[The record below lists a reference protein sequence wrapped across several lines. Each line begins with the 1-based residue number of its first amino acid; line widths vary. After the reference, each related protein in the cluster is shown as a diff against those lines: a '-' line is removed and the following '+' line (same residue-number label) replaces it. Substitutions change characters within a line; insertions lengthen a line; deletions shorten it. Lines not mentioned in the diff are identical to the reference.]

1 MTSLQSNVERKLLPF
16 VEKPLRYAGG
26 ELNAVKKDLLAVKL
40 NGVLCFPDLY
50 DLGMSHLGIQILYHI
65 INKNPDWALSRC
77 FSPWADAEKLM
88 RGLGIPL
95 YSLEYFSP
103 LAEADWIG
111 FSVQYELQY
120 TNILNMLDLAG
131 IPVRTCE
138 RKENDPIVI
147 AGGPCVANPEPLA
160 EFIDAFAIGDGEETI
175 VAMCS
180 VMEKRK
186 QEHASRAAVLGD
198 LGGITGVYVPSLNP
212 VYRKGRYLVCEDSG
226 AIPVRAAKVASLA
239 VGYYPLKPV
248 VPLMNVVHHRLGIE
262 VMRGCTHGCRF
273 CSAGVYY
280 RPVREKTPEALIR
293 EIEAGVAATGWR
305 DVGLMSLSSAD
316 YSCFGKLLSGSL
328 SLRDRYHIAF
338 SLPSTRIDALSG
350 EQTDLLTA
358 VSPISSM
365 TIAPEA
371 GSERLRK
378 VINKDFSDE
387 AVYGVV
393 NALLS
398 RNVQTIKLYFMI
410 GLPTE
415 TQADIEAIVAMVTR
429 IADIARASSHRRSV
443 NVSLSPFSPKPHT
456 PFQWEAMDTLESLEK
471 KNLFIKNSLRHLKNV
486 RVSYRRIAT
495 TLLESVMA
503 RGDRGIGA
511 VILGAWKRGARFDGW
526 DEQLLF
532 ERWVEA
538 AREASVDFESYL
550 DAIPLEQELPWAVV
564 STGVTVN
571 FLIQERQRAL
581 NLEITPDC
589 RTGACLACGVCDAEI
604 GRRIVGA
611 DAADRVIAPSITYG
625 RTPVR
630 KDPTLFRY
638 RFIYSKGPTVRF
650 LGHLDMVSVLVRAL
664 IASGCD
670 CAFSQGYQPHP
681 KVSFGPPL
689 ACGCIALAEAFD
701 VTTTARFDVPVATIN
716 NMLPADLPVRSYVPL
731 REGGVSLTAS
741 IKAACY
747 RFTPLDAILPQEI
760 SERIASALDAH
771 DLPVRVVKNGK
782 EAVKNIRP
790 MIKDLAINN
799 QDAVV
804 SFTATLSLDPGATC
818 KPLELIK
825 ALFPERL
832 FTDFIGCRES
842 CLVERQGNLVPV

>member
-1 MTSLQSNVERKLLPF
+1 MTSTQSLVERKLLPF
-16 VEKPLRYAGG
+16 VEKPLRYSGG

-40 NGVLCFPDLY
+40 HGVLCFPDLY
-50 DLGMSHLGIQILYHI
+50 DLGMSHCGIQILYHI
-65 INKNPDWALSRC
+65 INKNPDWVLSRC
-77 FSPWADAEKLM
+77 FSPWVDAEKLM
-88 RGLGIPL
+88 RELGIPL

-120 TNILNMLDLAG
+120 TNILNMLDLGG
-131 IPVRTCE
+131 IPVRGCE
-138 RKENDPIVI
+138 RNENDPIVI
-147 AGGPCVANPEPLA
+147 AGGPCMTNPEPLA

-180 VMEKRK
+180 VMEKRR
-186 QEHASRAAVLGD
+186 QEGMSRAAVLRG
-198 LGGITGVYVPSLNP
+198 LSGVSGVYVPSLNP
-212 VYRKGRYLVCEDSG
+212 VSRKGRYLVCEASG
-226 AIPVRAAKVASLA
+226 ALPVRAAKVAALA
-239 VGYYPLKPV
+239 QEHYPTKPV
-248 VPLMNVVHHRLGIE
+248 VPLMNVVQHRLGIE

-280 RPVREKTPEALIR
+280 RPVREKTPEALVR

-338 SLPSTRIDALSG
+338 SLPSTRIDALTS
-350 EQTDLLTA
+350 EQTDLFTA
-358 VSPISSM
+358 VSPLTSL

-387 AVYGVV
+387 AVYGVIT
-393 NALLS
+393 ALLS

-415 TQADIEAIVAMVTR
+415 TQADIEAIVGMVTK
-429 IADIARASSHRRSV
+429 IAGLARAASLRRSV

-456 PFQWEAMDTLESLEK
+456 PFQWEAMDALASLEK

-526 DEQLLF
+526 DERLQF

-538 AREASVDFESYL
+538 AREASVDFTSYL
-550 DAIPLEQELPWAVV
+550 DAIPLEQELPWAAVN
-564 STGVTVN
+564 TGVTAH
-571 FLIQERQRAL
+571 FLMQERQRAL

-589 RTGACLACGVCDAEI
+589 RTGVCLACGVCDAGI

-611 DAADRVIAPSITYG
+611 DTADLGSAPSISYG
-625 RTPVR
+625 RMPAR
-630 KDPTLFRY
+630 KDPIPFRY
-638 RFIYSKGPTVRF
+638 RFVYSKGKAVRF
-650 LGHLDMVSVLVRAL
+650 LGHLDMVSVLIRAL

-670 CAFSQGYQPHP
+670 CAFSQGFQPHP

-701 VTTTARFDVPVATIN
+701 VTTTARFEVPVETIN
-716 NMLPADLPVRSYVPL
+716 AMLPADLRIRSYAPL
-731 REGGVSLTAS
+731 HEGGESLTAS
-741 IKAACY
+741 IKAAFY
-747 RFTPLDAILPQEI
+747 RFTPLDAITPQELLH
-760 SERIASALDAH
+760 RTASALDTD
-771 DLPVRVVKNGK
+771 DLPVRVVKNEQ
-782 EAVKNIRP
+782 EAIKNIRP
-790 MIKDLAINN
+790 MIKTLAVDNRDI
-799 QDAVV
+799 AA
-804 SFTATLSLDPGATC
+804 SFTATLSLDPRATC

-832 FTDFIGCRES
+832 FTDFLTCRET
-842 CLVERQGNLVPV
+842 CLVERQGKLVPV